1 MEPTQNN
8 YKPQVAQPQSP
19 PPQVLRTQNQQ
30 QTVIPAASL
39 SANPTFNEASDLTLD
54 TQVYGK
60 RIGAALIDL
69 VLIFILLSLTNQG
82 GLLEFSFSAS
92 GYNIHAGPIIS
103 LVGLKG
109 LITVIVI
116 ALYFIIFEAI
126 KGATIGKLAAGIKVT
141 KVDGTKLGIGGVV
154 VRNISRIVD
163 GFPYIVPY
171 LLGMIVM
178 STNNKRQRLGD
189 KFAQSIVVNSR

>member
-1 MEPTQNN
+1 MN
-8 YKPQVAQPQSP
+8 
-19 PPQVLRTQNQQ
+19 
-30 QTVIPAASL
+30 
-39 SANPTFNEASDLTLD
+39 
-54 TQVYGK
+54 GK
-60 RIGAALIDL
+60 RIGAALIGL

-126 KGATIGKLAAGIKVT
+126 KGAIIGKLDRRIDPILRMFHAETAKSTMQNRFACAINAQLNPNHNLDVMLLSRKVE
-141 KVDGTKLGIGGVV
+141 L
-154 VRNISRIVD
+154 N
-163 GFPYIVPY
+163 
-171 LLGMIVM
+171 
-178 STNNKRQRLGD
+178 
-189 KFAQSIVVNSR
+189 